1 MALIINTNT
10 TSLNAQRHLSRNTVA
25 LGRSLEKL
33 ASGYRINRAGDDAA
47 GMQISEILRGQ
58 IRGSKK
64 ALENT
69 MAGLNVLQIADGSME
84 MITENLQRIRE
95 LTVQAA
101 NDTNGAAQRTAIEQE
116 IDARRADI
124 DRISEA
130 SQFNGRVLL
139 NGSLSAAGSFVL
151 QVGPNGAANAD
162 EIDISGAFLDARV
175 ANLGLTAAATTIT
188 DNATAQTYLALVDT
202 ALTTL
207 NAQRATI
214 GSFTNRVESAI
225 GNLQNSIEN
234 LSAAESQIRNVDV
247 AAESAEMTRNQI
259 LQQASNTILAQANQ
273 TPQLALQLLQG

>member
-10 TSLNAQRHLSRNTVA
+10 VSLNAQRHLSRNTMA
-25 LGRSLEKL
+25 LGKSLEKL

-58 IRGSKK
+58 IRGSQK

-69 MAGLNVLQIADGSME
+69 QAGQNVLQIADGSME

-101 NDTNGAAQRTAIEQE
+101 NDTNGANQRTAIEQE

-124 DRISEA
+124 DRIANA

-139 NGSLSAAGSFVL
+139 DGSNAAANSFVL
-151 QVGPNGAANAD
+151 QVGPNAAANAD
-162 EIDISGAFLDARV
+162 VIDISSAFDDAQV
-175 ANLGLTAAATTIT
+175 ANLGLTAATGTFLS
-188 DNATAQTYLALVDT
+188 NATIQTYLGLVDT
-202 ALTTL
+202 AMDTINT
-207 NAQRATI
+207 QRATI
-214 GSFTNRVESAI
+214 GSFMNRLDSAI
-225 GNLQNSIEN
+225 NNLQNSIEN
-234 LSAAESQIRNVDV
+234 QSAAESQIRNVDV
-247 AAESAEMTRNQI
+247 AAESATMTRNQI

-273 TPQLALQLLQG
+273 SPQLALQLLKG